1 MKVIG
6 IKGNYTINNTP
17 SQPQVFLM
25 ADSSLLKDGKPLFL
39 PDFAEKFIARP
50 VFIVRINRLGKN
62 IAKRF
67 ASRYY
72 DAVTVGLCVEAQG
85 FKHSDTIAGCDSVVN
100 AFDGAAVLGDFIP
113 VEEVANINNC
123 EFSVKYG
130 NGESITL
137 NSANLSTD
145 IDSLIE
151 ELSKYFTFKIGDI
164 LFTGYADSNS
174 FELSINDVIE
184 GSINGAQAL
193 HFKVK

>member
-1 MKVIG
+1 MCR
-6 IKGNYTINNTP
+6 
-17 SQPQVFLM
+17 
-25 ADSSLLKDGKPLFL
+25 SSRIQAFQHHRWLRLSGKC
-39 PDFAEKFIARP
+39 
-50 VFIVRINRLGKN
+50 VRRSSC
-62 IAKRF
+62 F
-67 ASRYY
+67 
-72 DAVTVGLCVEAQG
+72 
-85 FKHSDTIAGCDSVVN
+85 
-100 AFDGAAVLGDFIP
+100 GDFIP
-113 VEEVANINNC
+113 VEEVADINNC